1 MPTYASALALV
12 GADVPAHLVAD
23 AEVPVLTGAQAQGDL
38 LVFPATATG
47 DGAPAWGPVPDGGV
61 QLVRGEATGN
71 THWLH
76 RGLAADG
83 SRSEGVR
90 WAPAP
95 AVRTGPGTDPADDGG
110 PPLALGL
117 LHVPEGGSALLIHT
131 DEHGANAIGPGS
143 YAIHRKREAAVQVAG
158 ERLVQAQDAVEAPAP
173 RRLAH
178 RLTSR
183 HVAD

>member
-38 LVFPATATG
+38 LVLPTASAGT
-47 DGAPAWGPVPDGGV
+47 PAWGPVPDGGV

-83 SRSEGVR
+83 SHSEGVR

-95 AVRTGPGTDPADDGG
+95 AAPATDDGG
-110 PPLALGL
+110 PPLVLGL
-117 LHVPEGGSALLIHT
+117 LHVPEGCTALLIHT
-131 DEHGANAIGPGS
+131 DEHGANGIGPGR
-143 YAIHRKREAAVQVAG
+143 YAIHRKREAALQVAG
-158 ERLVQAQDAVEAPAP
+158 ERLVRAQGTVEAPAP